1 MERFKACEKEMK
13 TKAYSK
19 EGLTN
24 SARMDPR
31 EKEKH
36 ETSNFISSML
46 EELDRQ
52 DRSARSRAREYTG
65 FDEKG

>member
-1 MERFKACEKEMK
+1 MERFKACENEMK

-24 SARMDPR
+24 SGRLDPR
-31 EKEKH
+31 EKEKV

-46 EELDRQ
+46 EELERQ
-52 DRSARSRAREYTG
+52 IESLEAEQ
-65 FDEKG
+65 